1 MELLEQ
7 KEAMVPVLRFKDID
21 GASGNEAYKKHLF
34 ADLFKFSLGRNIK
47 QDEASPEFETPCVRY
62 GELYHLYDE
71 VINAVVNSTNLERS
85 ELLFSDGDEIL
96 LPSAGEDPMD
106 IGNASALTLKGV
118 AIGRTINV
126 LKPLRPDTYCHKYVA
141 YYIREKLRE
150 TIATLAQGV
159 SISNVYNTQLR
170 TLEIKLPTLPEQR
183 KIAAFLGA
191 VDRKIQHLKRKQELL
206 EQYKKGVV
214 QQLFSQELR
223 FKREDGGEFPE
234 WEERGA
240 GELFRNHSNKK
251 HNSDLPILAATQER
265 GMVPRDTIGID
276 IKSSQASISTYK
288 VVEPGDFVISLR
300 SFQGGIEYSEVKGI
314 CSPAYI
320 VLKPNEPINDQ
331 FFKAYFK
338 MDDFITE
345 LSNTVVGIRDGKQ
358 ITYENFSSL
367 TLPLPSLEEQSRI
380 AGFLMALDAKVAGVA
395 QAVAAAQKWKKGLL
409 QQMFA

>member
-1 MELLEQ
+1 MEVQERESVAGLT
-7 KEAMVPVLRFKDID
+7 PVLRFAGEKKTWVKKRLDTVLTFINGRAYKQEELLPVGKYTVLRVGNFFSNDNWYYSDLELEEHKYCDKGDLLYAWSASFGPRVWQGDKVIYHYHIWKVLCSDVID
-21 GASGNEAYKKHLF
+21 RDFAFHLLDWETARMKTRTNGFALQHITKGTIEAWEAY
-34 ADLFKFSLGRNIK
+34 I
-47 QDEASPEFETPCVRY
+47 
-62 GELYHLYDE
+62 
-71 VINAVVNSTNLERS
+71 
-85 ELLFSDGDEIL
+85 
-96 LPSAGEDPMD
+96 
-106 IGNASALTLKGV
+106 
-118 AIGRTINV
+118 
-126 LKPLRPDTYCHKYVA
+126 
-141 YYIREKLRE
+141 
-150 TIATLAQGV
+150 
-159 SISNVYNTQLR
+159 
-170 TLEIKLPTLPEQR
+170 PTLPEQQ

-191 VDRKIQHLKRKQELL
+191 ADRKIQQLKRKQALL

-223 FKREDGGEFPE
+223 FKREDGSDYPE

-240 GELFRNHSNKK
+240 GELFRNNSNKK

-265 GMVPRDTIGID
+265 GMVPRETIGID

-331 FFKAYFK
+331 FFKAFFK

-345 LSNTVVGIRDGKQ
+345 LSNTVIGIRDGKQ

-367 TLPLPSLEEQSRI
+367 TLPFPSLEEQSRI

-395 QAVAAAQKWKKGLL
+395 RAVEAAQQWKRGLL
-409 QQMFA
+409 QQMFV